1 MHDQNRNTGYGR
13 RNKVAVPNERR
24 SMGMEEEI
32 KLLYPM
38 KEEALGMSNEK

>member
-1 MHDQNRNTGYGR
+1 MT
-13 RNKVAVPNERR
+13 KIEIL
-24 SMGMEEEI
+24 GMEGEI